1 MRTSLSLPRPTRRT
15 KKKKLPQVQCEAA
28 LRACESAA
36 ASIKCAGDDLAARWV
51 ELARELSAGAGPT
64 DLLRTRAWCNVLELR
79 LKERAHAL
87 AEARALLDHA
97 WQSILAQP
105 TNPLPTHDLPA
116 SDTEPHW
123 PFLSTPELTVPRST
137 RRS

>member
-1 MRTSLSLPRPTRRT
+1 MRTSLSLPRPARRT

-28 LRACESAA
+28 LRACEIAA

-51 ELARELSAGAGPT
+51 ALARELSAGAGPT

-105 TNPLPTHDLPA
+105 TTPSPAQDLPTSH
-116 SDTEPHW
+116 TQPHW
-123 PFLSTPELTVPRST
+123 PFLSTPELTVARPS